1 MSKGLFQFDEYVL
14 DAERLRLSRAGEVL
28 PTHPKAAET
37 LLVLLEHSG
46 EVVSKEDLMNRLWPD
61 TFVEEANLKQNIY
74 VLRRTLGD
82 DKGEP
87 RYIATVPK
95 RGYRFVGEVRQLEE
109 DSTTTNGAAM
119 QTAPVAVAPASKRQQ
134 RWWWAATALF
144 AFAAIVAVLS
154 FTRGKSVLTDKDT
167 ILLADWENKTGDAIF
182 DGTLKQG
189 LAVQLQ
195 QSPFLNLF
203 PDAQARSTLRLMGRA
218 ADEKVTPDIGREI
231 CQRQGLKALIA
242 GTIAPLGSH
251 YAITLEA
258 INSQSGAVFAREQI
272 EADSKE
278 QVLQSL
284 STATSQ
290 LRAKLGES
298 LASIQ
303 EFDKPLQ
310 HVTTPSLEAL
320 KVYSTG
326 VDNFRKGKLREA
338 IPFLQ
343 RAIEL
348 DPDFASAYATLS
360 FVYTNIGDVSR
371 KVEAASKAFA
381 LKERASEYEKL
392 LITDSYYSL
401 ALGDIDKTIELEE
414 LWKQSYPRD
423 RGGPQNLAVSYWAIG
438 QFEKAIVEAQEGL
451 RREPRAGGLHSVHGQ
466 VLLPLNR
473 YAEAK
478 ESYTEAIQ
486 LGFDAPSV
494 RRALYRIAFVQGDVN
509 AMQQQ
514 LAWWNGKTNEFRALK
529 WEAEAAAFLGQWKKS
544 QALLQSALDA
554 ALRNGNK
561 ESAADTL
568 ADQAL
573 WSALFGQLLPTK
585 AAASR
590 SVALD
595 RSLETLLTCAHAL
608 ALMGDKTQ
616 TFALM
621 EEWAKHY
628 PQGSFRNQ
636 IWPPLIKAAVELQQ
650 GNAQKA
656 LELLEAPTRYEHAA
670 QFWPQYLRGQAYLQ
684 RKQGHEAAAEFQK
697 ILDHRG
703 EAPMSVLYPLAQL
716 GLARAAALSGDMTKA
731 RASYDAFLTLW
742 KNADADLPI
751 LLAAKKEFDNLR

>member
-14 DAERLRLSRAGEVL
+14 DAERLRLSRAGEVI
-28 PTHPKAAET
+28 PTHPKVAET
-37 LLVLLEHSG
+37 LLALLERRG

-82 DKGEP
+82 DTGEP

-109 DSTTTNGAAM
+109 GATTTNGAAM
-119 QTAPVAVAPASKRQQ
+119 QTAPVAIAPPSKQRQ
-134 RWWWAATALF
+134 RWWGAATALLVV
-144 AFAAIVAVLS
+144 AAVVAALS
-154 FTRGKSVLTDKDT
+154 FTRGKPVLTDKDT

-203 PDAQARSTLRLMGRA
+203 PDVQARSTLRLMGRA
-218 ADEKVTPDIGREI
+218 PDEKVTPDIGREI
-231 CQRQGLKALIA
+231 CQRNGLKALIA

-251 YAITLEA
+251 YALTLEA
-258 INSQSGAVFAREQI
+258 INSQSGAVVAREQI

-278 QVLQSL
+278 QVLHAL
-284 STATSQ
+284 STATSK
-290 LRAKLGES
+290 LREKLGES

-303 EFDKPLQ
+303 KFDKPLQ
-310 HVTTPSLEAL
+310 QVTTPSLEAL

-360 FVYTNIGDVSR
+360 FVYTNIGDISR
-371 KVEAASKAFA
+371 EIEAASKAFA

-392 LITDSYYSL
+392 LIADSYYSL
-401 ALGDIDKTIELEE
+401 ALGDIDKVIELEE
-414 LWKQSYPRD
+414 LWKQMYPRD
-423 RGGPQNLAVSYWAIG
+423 RGGPQNLSVSYWAIG
-438 QFEKAIVEAQEGL
+438 QFEKAVAEAEEAL
-451 RREPRAGGLHSVHGQ
+451 RREPRAGGLYSVYGQ

-478 ESYTEAIQ
+478 ESYMQATR
-486 LGFDAPSV
+486 LGFDAPKV
-494 RRALYRIAFVQGDVN
+494 HRDLYRIAFVQGDVN

-514 LAWWNGKTNEFRALK
+514 LEWWNGKPNEFRALT
-529 WEAEAAAFLGQWKKS
+529 WQAEAAAFLGQWKKS
-544 QALLQSALDA
+544 QSLLRSALDT
-554 ALRNGNK
+554 ALRQNK
-561 ESAADTL
+561 KVSAADIL

-573 WSALFGQLLPTK
+573 WSVLFGQPLPAK
-585 AAASR
+585 AAATR

-608 ALMGDKTQ
+608 ALMGDQTQ
-616 TFALM
+616 TSVLM

-636 IWPPLIKAAVELQQ
+636 IWPPLIKAAVEL
-650 GNAQKA
+650 
-656 LELLEAPTRYEHAA
+656 
-670 QFWPQYLRGQAYLQ
+670 
-684 RKQGHEAAAEFQK
+684 
-697 ILDHRG
+697 
-703 EAPMSVLYPLAQL
+703 
-716 GLARAAALSGDMTKA
+716 
-731 RASYDAFLTLW
+731 
-742 KNADADLPI
+742 
-751 LLAAKKEFDNLR
+751 